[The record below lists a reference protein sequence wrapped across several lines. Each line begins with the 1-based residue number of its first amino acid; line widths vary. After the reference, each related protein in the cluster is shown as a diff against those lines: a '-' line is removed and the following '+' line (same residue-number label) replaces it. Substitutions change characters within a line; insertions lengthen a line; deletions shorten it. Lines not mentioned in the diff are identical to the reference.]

1 MRDLIAK
8 EASKPT
14 MAETMTRLNRGTT
27 ADVNSDDVLAA
38 IDEGRAGR

>member
-1 MRDLIAK
+1 MQDLIAR

-14 MAETMTRLNRGTT
+14 MAEMMERLNRETT
-27 ADVNSDDVLAA
+27 ADVSTADVLAA